1 MGSLLDK
8 VKKILSNGSN
18 RGKTMT
24 GEPKEPII
32 INPTVK
38 NESVINK
45 ENEHDR
51 STSSVVEEG
60 ISGSRSCGCGRG
72 QKGCSGS
79 CGCSSQGGS
88 SCGKGSCS
96 CEGSSEEAG
105 TQAEESVTEAEVKV
119 RAPLYREIRKPKK
132 DTPLSVRAHA
142 ALSGGKHHGQ
152 TDDVIKSEKR
162 VKKAVTHETKPVKTT
177 TRATL
182 SNEDTKASIERGWGT
197 ASLANIYA
205 KETPGQ
211 HPTKYPKEPGEQKRV
226 KDLKRKQ
233 SPFESYPLKKSKG
246 QVTNDAVY
254 EGRNVIPAQRDG
266 EEKAKVI
273 VGYDK
278 DLEPKDANKQLP
290 RRRGQKLV
298 KQVMYKGPAQALLDV
313 AGGHTEFGMMP
324 LSVAAPMI
332 KSGKVKL
339 NSVIGRVGQ
348 DACPAEYRICT
359 SIVDDSNSCRVEIE
373 IVGKTILRVKKAK
386 LALARVPGEGLL
398 KKKG

>member
-60 ISGSRSCGCGRG
+60 VSGSRSCGCGRG

-142 ALSGGKHHGQ
+142 AVPYCRLSSRSSLRL
-152 TDDVIKSEKR
+152 TDFLLPWQYHR
-162 VKKAVTHETKPVKTT
+162 PVSGTCHW
-177 TRATL
+177 
-182 SNEDTKASIERGWGT
+182 IE
-197 ASLANIYA
+197 
-205 KETPGQ
+205 
-211 HPTKYPKEPGEQKRV
+211 
-226 KDLKRKQ
+226 
-233 SPFESYPLKKSKG
+233 
-246 QVTNDAVY
+246 
-254 EGRNVIPAQRDG
+254 PA
-266 EEKAKVI
+266 
-273 VGYDK
+273 
-278 DLEPKDANKQLP
+278 
-290 RRRGQKLV
+290 
-298 KQVMYKGPAQALLDV
+298 
-313 AGGHTEFGMMP
+313 
-324 LSVAAPMI
+324 
-332 KSGKVKL
+332 
-339 NSVIGRVGQ
+339 
-348 DACPAEYRICT
+348 
-359 SIVDDSNSCRVEIE
+359 
-373 IVGKTILRVKKAK
+373 
-386 LALARVPGEGLL
+386 
-398 KKKG
+398 